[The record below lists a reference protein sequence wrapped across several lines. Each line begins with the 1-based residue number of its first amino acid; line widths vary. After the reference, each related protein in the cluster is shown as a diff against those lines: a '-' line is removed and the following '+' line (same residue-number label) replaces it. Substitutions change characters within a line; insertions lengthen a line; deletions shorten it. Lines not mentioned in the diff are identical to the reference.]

1 MMRYGVPALCLAVV
15 AAAGPP
21 ALAQDEQGR
30 SPARMTLSIRKDVGT
45 DPTQA
50 GALAAGARAAEAQ
63 AAQAEAQAAEDRAR
77 QRARQLSHEALTQR
91 DTPLHRF
98 GVLSG
103 PLAPTTPGRI
113 RR

>member
-1 MMRYGVPALCLAVV
+1 MTRYVV
-15 AAAGPP
+15 AAVCMAVVVAATVPAFGQEEQSHPP
-21 ALAQDEQGR
+21 I
-30 SPARMTLSIRKDVGT
+30 RMTLSIRGGAAT
-45 DPTQA
+45 DPAQ
-50 GALAAGARAAEAQ
+50 GEALAIGTRAAEAE
-63 AAQAEAQAAEDRAR
+63 AAQAEAEAAEDRAR

-91 DTPLHRF
+91 DVPLHRF